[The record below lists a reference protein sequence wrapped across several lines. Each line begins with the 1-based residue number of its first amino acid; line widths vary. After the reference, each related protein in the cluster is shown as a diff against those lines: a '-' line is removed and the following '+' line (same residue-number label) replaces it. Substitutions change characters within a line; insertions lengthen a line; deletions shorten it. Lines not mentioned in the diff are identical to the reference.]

1 MMACHILLVGS
12 EFPEAIE
19 EKPVAGYTQSE
30 TKLPPSSF
38 LKRIKSL
45 PGIPEKM
52 TQEETLEYPDYV
64 PLGMKNGTRMPGSVP
79 VPSDKG
85 IPFKEINRPQ
95 FHPDGHYLPPE
106 VFHS

>member
-1 MMACHILLVGS
+1 MACHILMVES
-12 EFPEAIE
+12 EFPEVLE
-19 EKPVAGYTQSE
+19 GKPVAGYILSE
-30 TKLPPSSF
+30 TKQPPASF

-64 PLGMKNGTRMPGSVP
+64 PLGLKNRTRLPGTAP

-85 IPFKEINRPQ
+85 IPFEEINRPQ
-95 FHPDGHYLPPE
+95 FHPEGYHLPPE
-106 VFHS
+106 IFHS